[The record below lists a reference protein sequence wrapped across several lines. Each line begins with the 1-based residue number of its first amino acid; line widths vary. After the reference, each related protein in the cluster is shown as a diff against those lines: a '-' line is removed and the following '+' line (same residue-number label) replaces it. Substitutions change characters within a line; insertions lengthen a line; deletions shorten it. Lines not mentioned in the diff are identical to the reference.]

1 MSFHADWTVELAWL
15 QVPSSAKL
23 CDRTDMVTGGRQG
36 AQVGSGLSDVGWTQK
51 KTDLQRGSS
60 PRTPPMTEQ
69 GGCSQCGPL

>member
-1 MSFHADWTVELAWL
+1 
-15 QVPSSAKL
+15 
-23 CDRTDMVTGGRQG
+23 MVTGGRQG